1 MAALDFGM
9 ALSRGMLP
17 TSEKAQKDLLNL
29 AGGRNIFKS
38 EDWWNKA
45 VDKQI
50 KEGYRTVESQNKEFL
65 MPTGEYKAGTKQT
78 STSYVQSSPF
88 GLMTYS
94 GGSGP
99 LAQSA
104 PSYMGPLWGY
114 SGGWQ
119 ARTSTSYMAPEGAI
133 FTVDPKTK
141 QKQYTSRFYD
151 VYGSKREDY
160 TAGELSDIEKAA
172 KTGASRAKQEAA
184 KAETA
189 KKRLT
194 RGTGGLAAKAI
205 PVGGNGG
212 TGLPELGAGGLQL
225 GATSLGKGLF
235 V

>member
-9 ALSRGMLP
+9 ALARGMLP
-17 TSEKAQKDLLNL
+17 KSKKAQKDLANL

-50 KEGYRTVESQNKEFL
+50 SKGYRESERTAKDYL
-65 MPTGEYKAGTKQT
+65 MPSGEYQREQTQT
-78 STSYVQSSPF
+78 SFQSGRWTTWGNMTYFTPGPSYGGISGFFGQPSGRTVTSYV
-88 GLMTYS
+88 
-94 GGSGP
+94 
-99 LAQSA
+99 
-104 PSYMGPLWGY
+104 
-114 SGGWQ
+114 
-119 ARTSTSYMAPEGAI
+119 APEGA
-133 FTVDPKTK
+133 VK
-141 QKQYTSRFYD
+141 QGGQFVTRDIPIYGTSPTRKDF
-151 VYGSKREDY
+151 
-160 TAGELSDIEKAA
+160 TAGELKDIESSAKA
-172 KTGASRAKQEAA
+172 GASRAKQEAA

-194 RGTGGLAAKAI
+194 RGTGGLAAKAR
-205 PVGGNGG
+205 PVGAEAT